1 MYPYKPKRINKT
13 YSKKAD
19 SKLCNEIANLKN
31 AVAKNN
37 AKFNAQK
44 MLNEISKGAPSR
56 VR

>member
-37 AKFNAQK
+37 AKFNAQR